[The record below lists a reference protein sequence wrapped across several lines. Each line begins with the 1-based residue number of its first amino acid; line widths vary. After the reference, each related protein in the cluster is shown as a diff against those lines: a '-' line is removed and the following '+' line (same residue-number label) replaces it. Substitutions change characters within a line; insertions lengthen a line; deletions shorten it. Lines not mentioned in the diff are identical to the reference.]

1 MNEEDNNMLK
11 TAYQAVIAP
20 AAEGYCITVPQFG
33 IQETADTQA
42 EAIQKARETLCS
54 RIVLCEDTRGESPL
68 PAAVPAPEGDPDA
81 LITLIDI
88 DMEAYRALNGTQA
101 VRKNCT
107 IPQWLDI
114 AARKKNINFSQVL
127 QDALARELDLQ

>member
-1 MNEEDNNMLK
+1 MN
-11 TAYQAVIAP
+11 
-20 AAEGYCITVPQFG
+20 GYCITVPQFD

-42 EAIQKARETLCS
+42 EAIQKAREALCS
-54 RIVLCEDTRGESPL
+54 KIATCEDTEKE
-68 PAAVPAPEGDPDA
+68 VPAPAALPDSGADPDA

-88 DMEAYRALNGTQA
+88 DMEAYRALNCTLA

-127 QDALARELDLQ
+127 QDALVQELGLQ

>member
-11 TAYQAVIAP
+11 TAYQAIITP
-20 AAEGYCITVPQFG
+20 AAEGYCITVPQFD

-42 EAIQKARETLCS
+42 EAIQKAREALCS
-54 RIVLCEDTRGESPL
+54 RITLCEDTRGE
-68 PAAVPAPEGDPDA
+68 VPAPAAIPDTGSAPDA

-114 AARKKNINFSQVL
+114 AAKKKNVNFSQVL
-127 QDALARELDLQ
+127 QDALVRELGLQ

>member
-1 MNEEDNNMLK
+1 MLK
-11 TAYQAVIAP
+11 AAYQAIITP
-20 AAEGYCITVPQFG
+20 AAEGYCITVPQFD
-33 IQETADTQA
+33 IQDTAGTAA
-42 EAIQKARETLCS
+42 EAIQKARETICS
-54 RIVLCEDTRGESPL
+54 RIVLCEDTRGEAPL
-68 PAAVPAPEGDPDA
+68 PAAIPDSGADPDA

-127 QDALARELDLQ
+127 QDALTRELGLQ